1 MARRAYT
8 DEERA
13 EALRIYEE
21 QGPTAA
27 QKQTGIHK
35 ATVTKW
41 AKAAGKAT
49 VATQNT
55 RKATEAAQVNNAE
68 RRAKLVERLYG
79 LAEASVELVENPTE
93 YQTILKGEMGGEG
106 AAQPGFI
113 PAQDKQREMTAI
125 GIMLDKAAVL
135 EKFDN
140 DNGATEAKGLLL
152 ALAEQIGVGS
162 E

>member
-1 MARRAYT
+1 MARRVYT
-8 DEERA
+8 EEQKA
-13 EALRIYEE
+13 EALRIYENE
-21 QGPTAA
+21 GPSEAA
-27 QKQTGIHK
+27 RQTGIPK
-35 ATVTKW
+35 GTI
-41 AKAAGKAT
+41 AAWGKRTGVQTYA
-49 VATQNT
+49 AQNT
-55 RKATEAAQVNNAE
+55 REATEVAQANNAE
-68 RRAKLVERLYG
+68 RRANLVKRLYG
-79 LAEASVELVENPTE
+79 VAEQSMDLIESPNE
-93 YQTILKGEMGGEG
+93 YQTILKGSMGVEG
-106 AAQPGFI
+106 AASPGFI

>member
-1 MARRAYT
+1 MARRVYT
-8 DEERA
+8 DEQRA
-13 EALRIYEE
+13 EALRLFETD
-21 QGPTAA
+21 GPSKAA
-27 QKQTGIHK
+27 KATGIAK
-35 ATVTKW
+35 GTIAGW
-41 AKAAGKAT
+41 AKAAGVRT
-49 VATQNT
+49 VRNENVRA
-55 RKATEAAQVNNAE
+55 RVDAAKLDNSE
-68 RRAKLVERLYG
+68 RRANLVKRLYG
-79 LAEASVELVENPTE
+79 LAEASVELVENPAD
-93 YQTILKGEMGGEG
+93 YQTILKGSMGVEG
-106 AAQPGFI
+106 AASPGFI

>member
-1 MARRAYT
+1 MARRVYT
-8 DEERA
+8 DEQREN
-13 EALRIYEE
+13 ALQLYEND
-21 QGPTAA
+21 GLAA
-27 QKQTGIHK
+27 SHNATGIPKQTIQS
-35 ATVTKW
+35 W
-41 AKAAGKAT
+41 AKRAGVRT
-49 VATQNT
+49 SATQNM
-55 RKATEAAQVNNAE
+55 RAANEAAKASNAD

-79 LAEASVELVENPTE
+79 VAEQSMDLIESPSE

-125 GIMLDKAAVL
+125 GIMLDKAATL

-152 ALAEQIGVGS
+152 ALAEQIGVAS

>member
-1 MARRAYT
+1 MARRVYS
-8 DEERA
+8 DEQKA
-13 EALRIYEE
+13 EALRIYEAE
-21 QGPTAA
+21 GTSAA
-27 QKQTGIHK
+27 SKQAGIPK
-35 ATVTKW
+35 STIDQW
-41 AKAAGKAT
+41 A
-49 VATQNT
+49 
-55 RKATEAAQVNNAE
+55 RKAGVRTVRNENVSARVDAAKLDNSE

-79 LAEASVELVENPTE
+79 VAEKSMDLIENPTE
-93 YQTILKGEMGGEG
+93 YQTILKGDMGREG
-106 AAQPGFI
+106 AASPGFI

>member
-8 DEERA
+8 DEQRE
-13 EALRIYEE
+13 EALRLYETD
-21 QGPTAA
+21 GPSAVE
-27 QKQTGIHK
+27 KQLGIP
-35 ATVTKW
+35 
-41 AKAAGKAT
+41 KAT
-49 VATQNT
+49 VASWARRAGVHTVRNENVSA
-55 RKATEAAQVNNAE
+55 RVDAAKLDNAE
-68 RRAKLVERLYG
+68 RRANLVKRLYG

-93 YQTILKGEMGGEG
+93 YQTILKGSMGVED
-106 AAQPGFI
+106 AASPGFI

-140 DNGATEAKGLLL
+140 DNGAGEAKGLLL

>member
-8 DEERA
+8 DEKKA

-21 QGPTAA
+21 HGPTAA

-35 ATVTKW
+35 ATVSKW
-41 AKAAGKAT
+41 AKAAGVAT
-49 VATQNT
+49 VATENT

-79 LAEASVELVENPTE
+79 LAEASVELVEKPAE
-93 YQTILKGEMGGEG
+93 YQTILKGDMGREG
-106 AAQPGFI
+106 PASPGFI